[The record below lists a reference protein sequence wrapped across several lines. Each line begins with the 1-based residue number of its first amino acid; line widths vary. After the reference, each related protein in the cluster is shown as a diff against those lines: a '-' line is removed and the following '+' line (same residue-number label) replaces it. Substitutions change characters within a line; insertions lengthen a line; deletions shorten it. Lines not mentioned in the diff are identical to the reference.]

1 MIKEP
6 ITIDKLEPLK
16 DESSLMSVEL
26 VERMNEKF
34 NRQKNEFMGF
44 TKFHNRV
51 VQLNSVE
58 EIDLGQHLDNK
69 YFFTKREAEAE
80 WAKLYVS
87 ISGLEKLL
95 FDPEVYDS
103 TGLSSIESWSVD
115 PKGEKVI
122 VLVSKGGDEV
132 SEIIILEVT
141 SGLIIDGPSPKLK
154 YSDVLWS
161 KEGNGF
167 WYVKHQGE
175 DLDFNR
181 AVFWHSLKGDFKT
194 DDLVFGSELDSNT
207 YFGLDSDEEKRYI
220 IITTFVGCDPFNE
233 VWLGEIQPQGG
244 DFSVLKVVDAGYE
257 SSVGLV
263 ITKSG
268 QVFMHSDFQAS
279 RGRVLRFTVEELLTG
294 ESAFPGGEDKVFA
307 DEDEIMI
314 LEDFDFDES
323 HDTMFLL
330 YNIDTLSQIQA
341 VSLKDG
347 EPLYKVPQ
355 LVSGAIG
362 EICCDSERPG
372 ELYYTLSNPA
382 TREKIYKYEL
392 STRELSLKDRGAESE
407 ELEGITFEQI
417 SYLSYDGT
425 LVSANLTMPKNYV
438 KGSRVPVI
446 IYGYGGFSISL
457 EPEFHAGAVAWVE
470 EGNIW
475 VDAHL
480 RGGGEQGE
488 VWHEEGMREKKQ
500 NTFDDLYALAE
511 FLIEEGYT
519 SSELLGIRGGSNGGL
534 LVGTA
539 VVQRPELFKAAISE
553 AALLDMIEFPNYG
566 LGENWVS
573 EYGDPR
579 ITQEREWIIKY
590 SPLHN
595 ISEGVTYP
603 VTLVVNYENDSR
615 VDNLHGRRFAYALE
629 GSSHN
634 PQDVF
639 LLTVKD
645 AGHAGDSVSKSNE
658 LSATFLAFFKH
669 HLAL

>member
-1 MIKEP
+1 MINEP
-6 ITIDKLEPLK
+6 LMLDKLEPLK
-16 DESSLMSVEL
+16 DEGSELSVKL

-34 NRQKNEFMGF
+34 HKQRNEFTSF
-44 TKFHNRV
+44 SKFHKRV
-51 VQLNSVE
+51 TQLNNVE

-69 YFFTKREAEAE
+69 YFFTKRLAGAE
-80 WAKLYVS
+80 WAKLYVR

-95 FDPEVYDS
+95 FDPEVYDA
-103 TGLSSIESWSVD
+103 TGQASIESWSVD

-122 VLVSKGGDEV
+122 ILVTTGGDEV
-132 SEIIILEVT
+132 AEIIVVEVI
-141 SGLIIDGPSPKLK
+141 SGLIIDGPSPRLK

-167 WYVKHQGE
+167 WYVKHCGM

-181 AVFWHSLKGDFKT
+181 AVFWHPLKSEFAKDG
-194 DDLVFGSELDSNT
+194 LVFGGELDANT
-207 YFGLDSDEEKRYI
+207 YFGLESDEERGFVV
-220 IITTFVGCDPFNE
+220 ITTFIGCDPFNE
-233 VWLGEIQPQGG
+233 VWLGVINPLGG
-244 DFSVLKVVDAGYE
+244 DFTAIKVVDAIYE
-257 SSVGLV
+257 ASVGLA
-263 ITKSG
+263 IAKNG
-268 QVFMHSDFQAS
+268 LVFMHSDHLAS
-279 RGRVLRFTVEELLTG
+279 RGRILKFKVEELLSG
-294 ESAFPGGEDKVFA
+294 ERAFPGGEDEVFV

-314 LEDFDFDES
+314 LEDLDFDES
-323 HDTMFLL
+323 YNTMFLL
-330 YNIDTLSQIQA
+330 YNVDTLSQIQA
-341 VSLKDG
+341 VSLEDG

-355 LVSGAIG
+355 LAEGAIG

-372 ELYYTLSNPA
+372 EFYYTLSNPA
-382 TREKIYKYEL
+382 NREKTYKYDLVSGEL
-392 STRELSLKDRGAESE
+392 SAKDSNVHSQ
-407 ELEGITFEQI
+407 ELEGIAFKQV
-417 SYLSYDGT
+417 SYLSKDGS
-425 LVSANLTMPKNYV
+425 LVTANLTMPKNYI
-438 KGSRVPVI
+438 KGERVPLI

-457 EPEFHAGAVAWVE
+457 EPEFHPGAVAWVE

-488 VWHEEGMREKKQ
+488 SWHEAGMREKKQ

-579 ITQEREWIIKY
+579 INEEREWIIDY

-595 ISEGVTYP
+595 ISEGVNYP

-629 GSSHN
+629 GSSTN
-634 PQDVF
+634 PEEIF
-639 LLTVKD
+639 LLTIKD
-645 AGHAGDSVSKSNE
+645 AGHGGDSVSKSNE

-669 HLAL
+669 HLAR

>member
-1 MIKEP
+1 
-6 ITIDKLEPLK
+6 
-16 DESSLMSVEL
+16 
-26 VERMNEKF
+26 
-34 NRQKNEFMGF
+34 
-44 TKFHNRV
+44 
-51 VQLNSVE
+51 
-58 EIDLGQHLDNK
+58 
-69 YFFTKREAEAE
+69 
-80 WAKLYVS
+80 
-87 ISGLEKLL
+87 
-95 FDPEVYDS
+95 
-103 TGLSSIESWSVD
+103 
-115 PKGEKVI
+115 
-122 VLVSKGGDEV
+122 
-132 SEIIILEVT
+132 
-141 SGLIIDGPSPKLK
+141 
-154 YSDVLWS
+154 
-161 KEGNGF
+161 
-167 WYVKHQGE
+167 
-175 DLDFNR
+175 
-181 AVFWHSLKGDFKT
+181 
-194 DDLVFGSELDSNT
+194 
-207 YFGLDSDEEKRYI
+207 
-220 IITTFVGCDPFNE
+220 
-233 VWLGEIQPQGG
+233 
-244 DFSVLKVVDAGYE
+244 
-257 SSVGLV
+257 
-263 ITKSG
+263 
-268 QVFMHSDFQAS
+268 
-279 RGRVLRFTVEELLTG
+279 
-294 ESAFPGGEDKVFA
+294 
-307 DEDEIMI
+307 MI

-341 VSLKDG
+341 VSLLNG

-372 ELYYTLSNPA
+372 ELYYTVSNPA

-392 STRELSLKDRGAESE
+392 STRELSLKDRGTGSE
-407 ELEGITFEQI
+407 ELEDITFKQI
-417 SYLSYDGT
+417 SYLSKDGS
-425 LVSANLTMPKNYV
+425 LVTANLTMPKNYV

-488 VWHEEGMREKKQ
+488 DWHEEGMRENKQ

-539 VVQRPELFKAAISE
+539 LVQRPELFKAAISE
-553 AALLDMIEFPNYG
+553 AALLDMIEFPNHG

-579 ITQEREWIIKY
+579 IIQEREWIIRY

-603 VTLVVNYENDSR
+603 VTLVVNYENDAR

-629 GSSHN
+629 GASQN
-634 PQDVF
+634 PQDIF
-639 LLTVKD
+639 LLTIKD
-645 AGHAGDSVSKSNE
+645 AGHADDSMSKSSE